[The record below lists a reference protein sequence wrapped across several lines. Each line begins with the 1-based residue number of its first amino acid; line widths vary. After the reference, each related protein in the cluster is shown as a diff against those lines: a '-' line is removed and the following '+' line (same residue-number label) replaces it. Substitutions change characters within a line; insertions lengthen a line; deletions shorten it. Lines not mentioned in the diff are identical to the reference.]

1 MRLSI
6 FCKKII
12 FYIFTFFFI
21 FFFNFICSEE
31 NSLSLE
37 NLIPETNEFSDA
49 SNEEISEIVDDVFE
63 KENKLDKND
72 LSSFSYDEKV
82 LPIDR
87 IEKNNVDPTETDS
100 KSSVYVV
107 SWNDFVEPWKIFKD
121 EGAILLNFLNADLI
135 NLIKYFE
142 GEFKVTFITDD
153 AITPILQ
160 GGKSLVGSKI
170 NFVSHNPLS
179 RKEAWNVFVTLLEM
193 AGVTLQPGSM
203 SRTYRIVSLEKDS
216 PLGYTRG
223 PLPLYVGIEPDE
235 LPDGDVR
242 IRYLYIVKNTS
253 LEAVKNI
260 IKAMQSPASPEPI
273 DIPEVRGVL
282 MTDRIYNIK
291 TVMTIIKEIDQ
302 ITTPEEMV
310 VFKLKRAEAV
320 KVAEL
325 YKALIKE
332 DPQAGNAANTRF
344 LGPKRTDTITY
355 FDPLVRIIPE
365 SRTNSLLI
373 FGPIESINKAIDFV
387 KKYEDGKIQAPY
399 LPVHVYPLMFTQAEA
414 IAKLL
419 EQAIQFKSETDAGKF
434 GGVRDGEKFFS
445 NVSIVPEV
453 STNVLLITAAEDE
466 YIHLCSILK
475 KIDVEQPQITL
486 DVIMMS
492 VDINKAKQ
500 LGTQLRNKDGAFGK
514 NINFQTGVLDSS
526 TGVVPNYENDQNG
539 NVNSGATRLLGNLIQ
554 LVTGA
559 SPQTGASVVT
569 LGSDSYG
576 VWGII
581 KMLQTQAEAKI
592 VSDPFLVTTNK
603 YEANISV
610 GETRRVAATS
620 ITNSNNQSQSYSNA
634 SAQIQIK
641 ITPQIN
647 SDNMITMTIDIENSQ
662 FIGPAGDSASAGNK
676 VTRSIN
682 TTVLVPSGETVALG
696 GLTYELVSESQDR
709 VPWLSKIPLIGWL
722 FKSKKTSRSK
732 SVLVFFIQPKI
743 ITGKGDNE
751 KLKNAYKEL
760 KISAEAQDNND
771 KYCPIQKLF
780 FGEDSMK
787 SVYKKN
793 MADFI
798 KDDLIEDENIVYDE
812 KKAKGKS

>member
-1 MRLSI
+1 MMLLNI
-6 FCKKII
+6 FCKRVIL
-12 FYIFTFFFI
+12 FVFI
-21 FFFNFICSEE
+21 FFFILSFNFTSSEDGFV
-31 NSLSLE
+31 SLE
-37 NLIPETNEFSDA
+37 SLIPEENESKDIYDKNASDMIDDIL
-49 SNEEISEIVDDVFE
+49 EKDSEIE
-63 KENKLDKND
+63 END
-72 LSSFSYDEKV
+72 LSSVSYDEKV
-82 LPIDR
+82 LPIER
-87 IEKNNVDPTETDS
+87 IETNNVDPTEKDS
-100 KSSVYVV
+100 KSSLYVV

-135 NLIKYFE
+135 NLLKYFE

-179 RKEAWNVFVTLLEM
+179 RKEAWNVFVTLLEI

-203 SRTYRIVSLEKDS
+203 SRTYRVVPLEKDS

-235 LPDGDVR
+235 LPEGDMR

-302 ITTPEEMV
+302 ITTPEEFV
-310 VFKLKRAEAV
+310 VFKLKRAEAI

-325 YKALIKE
+325 YKALVKDDQQLGISS
-332 DPQAGNAANTRF
+332 NTRF

-365 SRTNSLLI
+365 PRTNSLLI
-373 FGPIESINKAIDFV
+373 FGPVESINKAISFI
-387 KKYEDGKIQAPY
+387 KKYEDGKVQSPY

-434 GGVRDGEKFFS
+434 GGIRDGEKYFS
-445 NVSIVPEV
+445 NVLIVPEV
-453 STNVLLITAAEDE
+453 STNVLLITASEDE
-466 YIHLCSILK
+466 YVHLCSILK

-500 LGTQLRNKDGAFGK
+500 LGTQLRNKEGALGK
-514 NINFQTGVLDSS
+514 NVNFQTGVLDSS
-526 TGVVPNYENDQNG
+526 TGVVPNYENDQAG

-554 LVTGA
+554 LVTG
-559 SPQTGASVVT
+559 SSSQTGASIIT
-569 LGSDSYG
+569 LGNDAYG

-581 KMLQTQAEAKI
+581 KMLQTETEAKI
-592 VSDPFLVTTNK
+592 ISDPFLVTTNK

-620 ITNSNNQSQSYSNA
+620 ITSSNNQSQSYSNS

-662 FIGPAGDSASAGNK
+662 FIGPSGDSASAGNK
-676 VTRSIN
+676 VTRSVN
-682 TTVLVPSGETVALG
+682 TAVLVPSGETVALG
-696 GLTYELVSESQDR
+696 GLTYELVSETQDR
-709 VPWLSKIPLIGWL
+709 VPWLSRIPLIGWL

-732 SVLVFFIQPKI
+732 SVLVIFIQPKI
-743 ITGKGDNE
+743 ITGKGDDE
-751 KLKNAYKEL
+751 KFKNVYKEL
-760 KISAEAQDNND
+760 KMSSESQDNSD
-771 KYCPIQKLF
+771 GYCPIQKLF
-780 FGEDSMK
+780 FGNDSMK
-787 SVYKKN
+787 SAYEKSMV
-793 MADFI
+793 DFI
-798 KDDLIEDENIVYDE
+798 KKDENVFCDD
-812 KKAKGKS
+812 KMTKGKS